1 MHYDLCVKHY
11 DKDWN
16 LLEVDESHGS
26 YMTLQAAVDRADSL
40 QRDPEGGA
48 IQEAC
53 VELRG
58 DDGGFIGPSYERLIP

>member
-16 LLEVDESHGS
+16 LLGVDESHGS
-26 YMTLQAAVDRADSL
+26 YMTLQAAVDRADAL
-40 QRDPEGGA
+40 KRDLEGGA

-58 DDGGFIGPSYERLIP
+58 DDGGFVGASYERLIP